1 MHCFLSC
8 KYKNNALFIR
18 LLGYG
23 NSGRMCKKITFIGL
37 NGSGRSSYIPVMAQS
52 LSRGFRLFNGQMLN
66 VGSTTLEQAVQLRVE
81 YQRMKKGKWPLGTL
95 ESINYNFYC
104 SLGHDLITEFNIKD
118 YRGGLLDTCDEDE
131 IEEQEDLFY
140 SFENS
145 DAILFFIGAD
155 DVRNAQKNDDIR
167 IAKIDYLLVIYE
179 HLLWKGIIESKTPI
193 MVVISKSDLLS
204 DIEKKQAKDFVLSA
218 LHPLFGPG
226 SNLMAAIV
234 MINLGRKLKRNE
246 QCEMEGELFI
256 NPTQGNIYV
265 PFLFSLFCI
274 ISNML
279 KDNLGKLKSVQLSDS
294 IVEGEIR
301 PQMSENLFVNFFLSK
316 EYNNYESNKEI
327 VSEKNILGILSGT
340 ISKIKSILLS
350 EVDVYINGVKQ

>member
-1 MHCFLSC
+1 MS
-8 KYKNNALFIR
+8 
-18 LLGYG
+18 
-23 NSGRMCKKITFIGL
+23 KKITLIGL
-37 NGSGRSSYIPVMAQS
+37 SGSGRSSYIPVMAQS
-52 LSRGFRLFNGQMLN
+52 LSRGFRLFEGQMLN

-118 YRGGLLDTCDEDE
+118 YRGGILSCDDDE

-155 DVRNAQKNDDIR
+155 DVRNALKDDDIR

-179 HLLWKGIIESKTPI
+179 HLLCKGIIESKTPI

-218 LHPLFGPG
+218 LHPLFGTG

-234 MINLGRKLKRNE
+234 MINLGRKLKKNE
-246 QCEMEGELFI
+246 QCEMEGELFV

-294 IVEGEIR
+294 TVEGEIR
-301 PQMSENLFVNFFLSK
+301 SKIIENLFINFFSSR

-327 VSEKNILGILSGT
+327 DSEKKILRILFGT
-340 ISKIKSILLS
+340 ISKIKYVLLS
-350 EVDVYINGVKQ
+350 EADVYINGVKQ

>member
-1 MHCFLSC
+1 M
-8 KYKNNALFIR
+8 
-18 LLGYG
+18 
-23 NSGRMCKKITFIGL
+23 
-37 NGSGRSSYIPVMAQS
+37 
-52 LSRGFRLFNGQMLN
+52 
-66 VGSTTLEQAVQLRVE
+66 
-81 YQRMKKGKWPLGTL
+81 
-95 ESINYNFYC
+95 
-104 SLGHDLITEFNIKD
+104 
-118 YRGGLLDTCDEDE
+118 
-131 IEEQEDLFY
+131 
-140 SFENS
+140 
-145 DAILFFIGAD
+145 
-155 DVRNAQKNDDIR
+155 
-167 IAKIDYLLVIYE
+167 
-179 HLLWKGIIESKTPI
+179 
-193 MVVISKSDLLS
+193 
-204 DIEKKQAKDFVLSA
+204 
-218 LHPLFGPG
+218 FGPG

>member
-1 MHCFLSC
+1 MPFGGARTAMLWHSL
-8 KYKNNALFIR
+8 
-18 LLGYG
+18 
-23 NSGRMCKKITFIGL
+23 NS
-37 NGSGRSSYIPVMAQS
+37 Y
-52 LSRGFRLFNGQMLN
+52 
-66 VGSTTLEQAVQLRVE
+66 
-81 YQRMKKGKWPLGTL
+81 
-95 ESINYNFYC
+95 
-104 SLGHDLITEFNIKD
+104 GHDLITEFNIKD

-204 DIEKKQAKDFVLSA
+204 DIEKKQAKDFVLSV

-256 NPTQGNIYV
+256 N
-265 PFLFSLFCI
+265 
-274 ISNML
+274 
-279 KDNLGKLKSVQLSDS
+279 
-294 IVEGEIR
+294 
-301 PQMSENLFVNFFLSK
+301 
-316 EYNNYESNKEI
+316 
-327 VSEKNILGILSGT
+327 
-340 ISKIKSILLS
+340 
-350 EVDVYINGVKQ
+350 